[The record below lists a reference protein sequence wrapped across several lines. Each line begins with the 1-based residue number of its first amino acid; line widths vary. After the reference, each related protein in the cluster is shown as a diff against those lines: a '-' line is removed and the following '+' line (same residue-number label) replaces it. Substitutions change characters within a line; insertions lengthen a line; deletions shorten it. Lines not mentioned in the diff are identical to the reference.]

1 MEGVGL
7 NSPLSGV
14 CHPFQSEAVVV
25 PGVCGPPLLPDP
37 SLLLAPPL
45 PPYLSSLISHS
56 RPSIAGVGSVQLRT
70 ESRLLIPSSLYS
82 PFSERLPDPN

>member
-7 NSPLSGV
+7 NSPPSGV
-14 CHPFQSEAVVV
+14 RHPFQSEAVVV